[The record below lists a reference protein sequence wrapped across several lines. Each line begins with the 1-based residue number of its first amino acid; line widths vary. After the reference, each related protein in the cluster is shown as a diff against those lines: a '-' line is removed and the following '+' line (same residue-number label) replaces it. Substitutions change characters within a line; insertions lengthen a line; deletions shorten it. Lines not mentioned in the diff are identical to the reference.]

1 MLARYPFDRG
11 CGMISNLC
19 SLAMVPAF
27 MFALLA
33 IGAPFVG
40 MVERWERGRR

>member
-1 MLARYPFDRG
+1 MIGNLLA
-11 CGMISNLC
+11 
-19 SLAMVPAF
+19 LAMVPAF

-40 MVERWERGRR
+40 MIERWERSR